1 MNVRFE
7 NSTSEIGYR
16 QNFVKI
22 RKLKLFDAKCLYLEI
37 WRFGL
42 KHFKNTMS
50 HLKISTLERVYVQNF
65 AKIIMWILF
74 VPKCPNLDIFT
85 QSSGK
90 PMSDLKSAHS
100 KQGTDK
106 TLLKDY
112 KVDTY
117 WPKTPKF
124 GNLGSRFG
132 KQQKIVENPIF
143 PQFWNCRSLRNLLGS
158 FWLFPGRLC
167 LLRVLVS
174 TFSHICLGKE
184 IERDCISLYSIC
196 SKEILH
202 FNNFWISSFELSKMW
217 ISGEYLETN

>member
-1 MNVRFE
+1 M
-7 NSTSEIGYR
+7 
-16 QNFVKI
+16 
-22 RKLKLFDAKCLYLEI
+22 L
-37 WRFGL
+37 
-42 KHFKNTMS
+42 
-50 HLKISTLERVYVQNF
+50 
-65 AKIIMWILF
+65 ILF

-132 KQQKIVENPIF
+132 KRQKIVENPIF
-143 PQFWNCRSLRNLLGS
+143 PQF
-158 FWLFPGRLC
+158 
-167 LLRVLVS
+167 
-174 TFSHICLGKE
+174 
-184 IERDCISLYSIC
+184 
-196 SKEILH
+196 
-202 FNNFWISSFELSKMW
+202 
-217 ISGEYLETN
+217 